1 VCGGDNF
8 LHTTIQTPAVKHSNS
23 LACILN
29 SVPSGQ
35 DVMHKFID
43 SSQDQVLFPASSI
56 NGFPVQAEVQNL
68 EKLCGGS
75 LLFFSC

>member
-1 VCGGDNF
+1 M
-8 LHTTIQTPAVKHSNS
+8 P
-23 LACILN
+23 
-29 SVPSGQ
+29 PGQ